1 MGVLNQIKG
10 PPISFFMVQFV
21 HPAREDISLAGVLAA
36 LADPMRL
43 RIVKALLQEGDC
55 MSCVAAAPCPDI
67 PKSTLSNHFRVLRE
81 AGLIRTTKK
90 GVEHRN
96 VVREADINARFPGLL
111 KAIMKHADE

>member
-1 MGVLNQIKG
+1 
-10 PPISFFMVQFV
+10 MVQFV
-21 HPAREDISLAGVLAA
+21 HPTREDISLAGVLAA

-111 KAIMKHADE
+111 KAILKHAEE